1 MNDEKMD
8 DEKIIDEKRNDE
20 KLNDENAFN
29 SPIKVLVTH
38 QKHHLIFEK
47 EKKYYYPITWQ
58 ESNP

>member
-1 MNDEKMD
+1 M
-8 DEKIIDEKRNDE
+8 NDE